1 MLEFDPR
8 DPFPLLPEDSH
19 DYHAEQA
26 HAARVDAWLG
36 LDTEATELAVGMTPG
51 QQNWAGLPIQAL
63 MTPYTELR
71 FILEQLKPQP
81 GETIVDLG
89 AAYGRMG
96 FVLARHFPRSRF
108 IGYELDRAR
117 VAEGRRGLEKFLSS
131 VGVPETAIRLEVAD
145 LEDPRFRM
153 PEAEYYF
160 IYDYGT
166 RAAIEKT
173 LDDLRLLARN
183 QAVTVVGRGRCAR
196 DTIERGQPWLSQVSE
211 PEHFDHFSIYRS
223 KEKRPLDS

>member
-8 DPFPLLPEDSH
+8 DPFPLLAEDSH
-19 DYHAEQA
+19 EYHAEQE
-26 HAARVDAWLG
+26 HAALVDSWLG
-36 LDTEATELAVGMTPG
+36 LATEATERAVGVTPG

-81 GETIVDLG
+81 GETVIDLG

-96 FVLARHFPRSRF
+96 FVMARHFPKARF
-108 IGYELDRAR
+108 VGFELDRSR
-117 VAEGRRGLEKFLSS
+117 VEEGRRALERFLATS
-131 VGVPETAIRLEVAD
+131 GAPEGAIRLEVAD
-145 LEDPRFRM
+145 LESPLFRM
-153 PEAEYYF
+153 PQAEYYF

-173 LDDLRLLARN
+173 LDDLRLVARH
-183 QAVTVVGRGRCAR
+183 QAVTVIGRGRSAR
-196 DTIERGQPWLSQVSE
+196 DTIERSQPWLSQVAE